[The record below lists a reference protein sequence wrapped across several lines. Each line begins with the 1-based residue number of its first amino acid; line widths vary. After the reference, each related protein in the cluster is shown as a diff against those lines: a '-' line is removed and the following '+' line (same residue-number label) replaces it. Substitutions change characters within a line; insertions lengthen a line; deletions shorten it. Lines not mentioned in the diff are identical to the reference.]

1 MICKSRLITQKID
14 HDTISTSPLIY
25 ISSKTMSEYPVLLS
39 IIDSEGFWVVKSS
52 IDMCWSWRRG
62 ARAGISV
69 LEAKLSEHSARTNNF
84 EEFLSYLAAKKL
96 FDESEAEK
104 FYVQDRWRNWSLTLF
119 LQESPAR
126 RNF

>member
-1 MICKSRLITQKID
+1 
-14 HDTISTSPLIY
+14 
-25 ISSKTMSEYPVLLS
+25 MSEYPVLLS

-84 EEFLSYLAAKKL
+84 EEFLSYLAAEKL

-104 FYVQDRWRNWSLTLF
+104 FYGGEIGVSYFFCKKVQRGEISK
-119 LQESPAR
+119 ESR
-126 RNF
+126 EYIW